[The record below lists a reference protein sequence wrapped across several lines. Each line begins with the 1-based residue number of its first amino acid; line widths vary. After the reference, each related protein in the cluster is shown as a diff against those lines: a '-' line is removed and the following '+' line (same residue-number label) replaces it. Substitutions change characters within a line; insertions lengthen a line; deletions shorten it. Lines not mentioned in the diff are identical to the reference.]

1 MARSHAKYLKS
12 ANTVSATATL
22 NLDTTAALFY
32 VNEALFEAVQEV
44 IGFDT
49 VATAKELCPVLPEPT
64 KERTPGELRDS
75 IDARVRRDKKGV
87 RASVTTHTGYGGFVE
102 LGTTHSA
109 AEPYLWPAFEQNIGR
124 LVAAI
129 QENITN
135 LTGKGK

>member
-1 MARSHAKYLKS
+1 MATKLKS

-22 NLDTTAALFY
+22 NLDTTEALFY

-44 IGFDT
+44 VGFDT
-49 VATAKELCPVLPEPT
+49 VATAKELCPVLPKST
-64 KERTPGELRDS
+64 TERTPGELRDS

-87 RASVTTHTGYGGFVE
+87 RAYVTTHTGYGGWVE

-124 LVAAI
+124 LTAAI